1 MAKIIAI
8 KGTSGTGK
16 GTRVV
21 QFIEWLRTK
30 LEPVELAY
38 TVGYKTRPFG
48 LQFEEL
54 KLIFVGQ
61 YTVSNKSGLASWTS
75 MDGIHAATGSGD
87 IARDLI
93 KGWLAQGYTLVC
105 EGEPLMLSDKWRPEW
120 MFNNYP
126 IDALSLLYFSY
137 PDRYQYDARIRGRSG
152 KEAGD
157 SGWSRNESYAKEFE
171 KSKAEMLALGWEVA
185 ADSFS
190 GQDVIYKQKDPATQE
205 FITRPRSELARYPFD
220 APLWVVGNAILMHL
234 AADSAL
240 DCLREAFKPK
250 AELGLARV
258 FFDYCETNPMTR
270 EVGGADPLAHR
281 VPEKAPKASKPKPK
295 ASTTTEPVKASSRSL
310 LDLMKKG

>member
-1 MAKIIAI
+1 MAKIIVI

-30 LEPVELAY
+30 LEPVELQY
-38 TVGYKTRPFG
+38 EVGGKTRPFG
-48 LQFEEL
+48 LKFEEL

-75 MDGIHAATGSGD
+75 MDSIHAATGSGD

-93 KGWLAQGYTLVC
+93 KKQLESGYTLVC

-120 MFNNYP
+120 LFKNYP
-126 IDALSLLYFSY
+126 IESLALLYFAY

-157 SGWSRNESYAKEFE
+157 SGWSRNESYSKEFE
-171 KSKAEMLALGWEVA
+171 KSKAEMLALGFTPVV
-185 ADSFS
+185 DNYS
-190 GQDVIYKQKDPATQE
+190 GQDILYKAPESNTQE
-205 FITRPRSELARYPFD
+205 FTTKQNSEVAILPFD
-220 APLWVVGNAILMHL
+220 APLWVVGNAIHHQLNETR
-234 AADSAL
+234 AYGFYSKDFYA
-240 DCLREAFKPK
+240 
-250 AELGLARV
+250 
-258 FFDYCETNPMTR
+258 YCESNPMTR
-270 EVGGADPLAHR
+270 EVGGDDPLAHR
-281 VPEKAPKASKPKPK
+281 VPEKPQKASKTKTKASAKVEAPKA
-295 ASTTTEPVKASSRSL
+295 ASRSL